1 MANDWLTRCN
11 RFSVFIAK
19 TRCSILRD
27 ITHCRSVANDRYLI
41 AHTLFVLS
49 VNCVKRILCSLRN
62 VVTLNEIVF
71 RIRHHRIGSL
81 NHVKC

>member
-1 MANDWLTRCN
+1 M
-11 RFSVFIAK
+11 FIAK

-49 VNCVKRILCSLRN
+49 VNCVKRILRSLRVN

-71 RIRHHRIGSL
+71 RIRDHRIGSL
-81 NHVKC
+81 NGVKC

>member
-1 MANDWLTRCN
+1 M
-11 RFSVFIAK
+11 FIAK

-41 AHTLFVLS
+41 ALFVLS
-49 VNCVKRILCSLRN
+49 VNCVKRILRSLRVN

-71 RIRHHRIGSL
+71 RIRDHRIGSL
-81 NHVKC
+81 NGVKC